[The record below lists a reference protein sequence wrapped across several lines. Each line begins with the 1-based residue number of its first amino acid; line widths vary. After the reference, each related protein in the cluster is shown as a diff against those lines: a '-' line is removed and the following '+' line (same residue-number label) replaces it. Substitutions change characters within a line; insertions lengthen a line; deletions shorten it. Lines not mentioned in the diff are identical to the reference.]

1 MNLGIDGKTAVV
13 TGAAKGIGAAIA
25 RSLAEEGARVV
36 ILDIDGATAEK
47 TAAALATLNRPVW
60 SRPLDVSDRKAVVR
74 CFADIQAEL
83 GGVEILVNNAGIVRK
98 TPTTLLTSA
107 DIDLVEGVNF
117 RGALYCCQSV
127 MEGMRVRG
135 WGRIVN
141 VLSLAVKMIGSVDAL
156 TYATSKAALGGLTK
170 VLAKDLAP
178 HGVTVNGVL
187 PGTIGLTDFSHSMGI
202 PPDLAVPAGVSI
214 PVGRRGTPEDVAPVV
229 AFLCSE
235 LARYVTGE
243 FIDVNGGMLMD

>member
-1 MNLGIDGKTAVV
+1 MNLGIDGRTAVV

-36 ILDIDGATAEK
+36 ILDIDGE
-47 TAAALATLNRPVW
+47 AAARTAVALARPGRPVW
-60 SRPLDVSDRKAVVR
+60 SRPLDVSDPDAVTR
-74 CFADIQAEL
+74 CFADIEAGL

-98 TPTTLLTSA
+98 TPTALLTDA
-107 DIDLVEGVNF
+107 EIDAVEKVNF
-117 RGALYCCQSV
+117 RGALYCCQSI
-127 MEGMRVRG
+127 MEGMRMRG

-141 VLSLAVKMIGSVDAL
+141 VLSLAVKMIGSVEVL
-156 TYATSKAALGGLTK
+156 SYATSKAALGGLTK

-178 HGVTVNGVL
+178 HGITVNGVL
-187 PGTIGLTDFSHSMGI
+187 PGMIALTDFSRSMGI
-202 PPDLAVPAGVSI
+202 SPDLGVPAGVSI
-214 PVGRRGTPEDVAPVV
+214 PVGRRGTPDDVAPVV

-243 FIDVNGGMLMD
+243 FVDVNGGMLMD